1 MPPAHPDNYT
11 QHDDQD
17 RDNDTEDYRENI
29 RAALVHI
36 EAHGFEILGGDGNT
50 VGLAGNIVERVHQ
63 EILVV

>member
-36 EAHGFEILGGDGNT
+36 EAHGFESLGSDGNT
-50 VGLAGNIVERVHQ
+50 VCLAGNIVERVHQ